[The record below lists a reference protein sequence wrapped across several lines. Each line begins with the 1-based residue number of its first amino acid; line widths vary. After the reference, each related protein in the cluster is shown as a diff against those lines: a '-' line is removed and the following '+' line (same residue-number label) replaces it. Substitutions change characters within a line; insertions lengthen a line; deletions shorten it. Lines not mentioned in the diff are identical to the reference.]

1 MCTWQGTQ
9 GLAWRASECRQG
21 PVSTLRGSAR
31 SGSLVLQLKGAV
43 TSLESGALRCREVR
57 QSVESGALRWRKVRQ
72 SVESG
77 ALGWR
82 EVRQSVAEARRG
94 IQVESA
100 GVRCVAFCVCDREP
114 SWYQVALP
122 PPGVPRLASDPLVLL
137 KRVLVQ

>member
-1 MCTWQGTQ
+1 M
-9 GLAWRASECRQG
+9 
-21 PVSTLRGSAR
+21 STLRGSAR

-100 GVRCVAFCVCDREP
+100 GVRCVAFCVCDRER

>member
-57 QSVESGALRWRKVRQ
+57 QSVESGAL
-72 SVESG
+72 
-77 ALGWR
+77 GWR

-100 GVRCVAFCVCDREP
+100 GVRCVAFCVCDRER
-114 SWYQVALP
+114 SWYRWP
-122 PPGVPRLASDPLVLL
+122 FLL
-137 KRVLVQ
+137 LGSHGWHQILLSF

>member
-43 TSLESGALRCREVR
+43 TSLESGALRCRE
-57 QSVESGALRWRKVRQ
+57 ARQ

-100 GVRCVAFCVCDREP
+100 GVRCVAFCVCDRER
-114 SWYQVALP
+114 SWYRWP
-122 PPGVPRLASDPLVLL
+122 FLL
-137 KRVLVQ
+137 LGSHGWHQILLSF